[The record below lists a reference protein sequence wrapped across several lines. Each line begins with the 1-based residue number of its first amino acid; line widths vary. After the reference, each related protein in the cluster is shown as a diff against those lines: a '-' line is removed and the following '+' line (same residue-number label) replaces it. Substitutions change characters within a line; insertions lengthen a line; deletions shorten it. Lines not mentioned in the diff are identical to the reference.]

1 MMLYVLKADGGSAV
15 QNCTALAQERCWRV
29 WMHLED
35 DYRGFRDVADG
46 AYDNEPDRDSD
57 SYIPAG
63 HQADISCKLEI

>member
-1 MMLYVLKADGGSAV
+1 
-15 QNCTALAQERCWRV
+15 
-29 WMHLED
+29 MHLED